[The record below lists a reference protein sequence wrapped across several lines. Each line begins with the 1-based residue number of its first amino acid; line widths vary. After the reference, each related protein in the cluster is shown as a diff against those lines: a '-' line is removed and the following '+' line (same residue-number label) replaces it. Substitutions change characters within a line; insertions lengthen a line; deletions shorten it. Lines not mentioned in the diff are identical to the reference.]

1 MSFSGL
7 EAGLHEITV
16 YDEKGC
22 GYDVDSTNMIH
33 FELSVNKQ
41 NIRCHGD
48 NNGLVV
54 ADVSGGTLPLEYDWE
69 LGTRQTSRRTD
80 SLQNLPAGWY
90 RVTVTDGNGF
100 ALRDSALITEPS
112 AIHAPATTS
121 QATCPSTHMPVAG
134 DDVGSIYLDAF
145 GGVPYSDPD
154 NAYRYHW
161 HTQGDTIAGQDSLVN
176 IGGGEHPVSII
187 DSNGCALDTIINVSQ
202 NPDNVITVDYGGVV
216 DSICYGESVS
226 IFVEDIQNADSLY
239 WENTGDEY
247 LTEQEIDTLREEQT
261 SNQTYTLRARNNAC
275 ILVDS
280 IPVSLYPRLN
290 LSINEGDEVAD
301 NKISVKE
308 NVMLRQITATVQNSS
323 LQATYQWQPE
333 RFFNPTD
340 QLTTELSVESMRQEE
355 LGAQMI
361 KITGETQH
369 CTEVDTAMVQLIPNV
384 EPTNAFSPNGDSYKE
399 YWHIKYAEQYDNIE
413 VVVFNRWG
421 VEVFRQKPYRNNEE
435 KAWDGRT
442 ASGKELPSGTY
453 YYVIDTHES
462 GIQPLSGTITIIR

>member
-1 MSFSGL
+1 
-7 EAGLHEITV
+7 
-16 YDEKGC
+16 
-22 GYDVDSTNMIH
+22 
-33 FELSVNKQ
+33 
-41 NIRCHGD
+41 
-48 NNGLVV
+48 
-54 ADVSGGTLPLEYDWE
+54 
-69 LGTRQTSRRTD
+69 
-80 SLQNLPAGWY
+80 
-90 RVTVTDGNGF
+90 
-100 ALRDSALITEPS
+100 
-112 AIHAPATTS
+112 
-121 QATCPSTHMPVAG
+121 
-134 DDVGSIYLDAF
+134 
-145 GGVPYSDPD
+145 
-154 NAYRYHW
+154 
-161 HTQGDTIAGQDSLVN
+161 
-176 IGGGEHPVSII
+176 
-187 DSNGCALDTIINVSQ
+187 
-202 NPDNVITVDYGGVV
+202 
-216 DSICYGESVS
+216 
-226 IFVEDIQNADSLY
+226 
-239 WENTGDEY
+239 
-247 LTEQEIDTLREEQT
+247 
-261 SNQTYTLRARNNAC
+261 
-275 ILVDS
+275 
-280 IPVSLYPRLN
+280 VSLYPRLN